1 MSKAYITWYATASL
15 KIETE
20 ETAILIDPFYPLPGA
35 AAHLKEEV
43 FTNTNSIL
51 LTHGHLDHLASI
63 PHILL
68 KNKQA
73 CVYATKTPVHTLA
86 KKGCKKDQ
94 LKKIW
99 PGEILHVGS
108 IKIHVLP
115 GKHIQFDEQ
124 LVSETLHSS
133 RMVQYAYNIPYLGA
147 HYLSDQENNE
157 TVTYLI
163 EAAGKSILVL
173 GSMAL
178 QEEYDYP
185 KNVDLLVLPYQGCS
199 KPELAAMQIIRRIE
213 PKKILLDHFDNS
225 FPPLSNHIPADNLQK
240 ELINYNCRIPLL
252 VPKSQ
257 KKILV

>member
-1 MSKAYITWYATASL
+1 MSKLYITWFATASL

-20 ETAILIDPFYPLPGA
+20 EDSILIDPFYPLPGA
-35 AAHLKEEV
+35 AMRLKEDV
-43 FTNTNSIL
+43 FTDTNSIF

-73 CVYATKTPVHTLA
+73 CVYATTTPIHTLE
-86 KKGCKKDQ
+86 KKGCQKSQ

-99 PGEILHVGS
+99 PGEILHLGKM
-108 IKIHVLP
+108 KISVLP
-115 GKHIQFDEQ
+115 GKHIQFDEE
-124 LVSETLHSS
+124 LVHDTLHSS
-133 RMVQYAYNIPYLGA
+133 RMVRYAYNIPYLGA
-147 HYLSDQENNE
+147 HYLIDVENNE

-163 EAAGKSILVL
+163 EAAGKRILVL
-173 GSMAL
+173 GSMSL
-178 QEEYDYP
+178 QEEFDYP

-199 KPELAAMQIIRRIE
+199 KPELAAMQIIHRIE

-225 FPPLSNHIPADNLQK
+225 FPPLSNYIPSDDLQR
-240 ELINYNCRIPLL
+240 ELVEYNCRIPLL
-252 VPKSQ
+252 VPQSQ